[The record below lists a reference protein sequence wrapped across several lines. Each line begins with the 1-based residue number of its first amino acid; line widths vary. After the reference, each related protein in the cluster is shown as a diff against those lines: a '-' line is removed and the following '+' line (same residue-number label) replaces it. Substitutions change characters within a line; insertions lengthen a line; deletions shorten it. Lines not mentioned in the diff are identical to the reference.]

1 MNIEA
6 PQWMKPEAFEE
17 AARCLVLISDRDS
30 QLLRISS
37 PKLFL

>member
-6 PQWMKPEAFEE
+6 PQWMESQAFEE
-17 AARCLVLISDRDS
+17 APSCLVLVSDRDS
-30 QLLRISS
+30 QLVRISL